1 MMIRVRHWLT
11 GVAMMTTAC
20 VSFAQS
26 PNDPNVVAPAGPK
39 EASVPAE
46 GAELGRAYV
55 APDMSRNCAGLS
67 DRQTERACKEG
78 YPTQHSND
86 PNAMGLDRGGQ
97 TDDQAS

>member
-1 MMIRVRHWLT
+1 MKISTTKWMA
-11 GVAMMTTAC
+11 GVAIATTAC

-26 PNDPNVVAPAGPK
+26 PNNPNVVAPEGPK

-46 GAELGRAYV
+46 GKELGRSYV

-78 YPTQHSND
+78 YPTQHSD
-86 PNAMGLDRGGQ
+86 QPNSMGTDRGGQ

>member
-46 GAELGRAYV
+46 GRVLERAYV
-55 APDMSRNCAGLS
+55 APAMGPNCAGLS

-78 YPTQHSND
+78 HPTQHSD
-86 PNAMGLDRGGQ
+86 QPNSMGSDRGGQ

>member
-1 MMIRVRHWLT
+1 MKISTKQWLT
-11 GVAMMTTAC
+11 GVAMATTAC

-26 PNDPNVVAPAGPK
+26 PNNPNVVAPEGPK

-46 GAELGRAYV
+46 GTVLGRSYV
-55 APDMSRNCAGLS
+55 APDMSRHCAGLS

-78 YPTQHSND
+78 YPTRHAD
-86 PNAMGLDRGGQ
+86 EPNAGSDHGGQ

>member
-1 MMIRVRHWLT
+1 LAHRRGDDDNRLCQLCT
-11 GVAMMTTAC
+11 E
-20 VSFAQS
+20 
-26 PNDPNVVAPAGPK
+26 PAGPK

>member
-1 MMIRVRHWLT
+1 MKISTRQWLT
-11 GVAMMTTAC
+11 GVAIATTAC

-26 PNDPNVVAPAGPK
+26 PNNPSVVAPEGPK

-46 GAELGRAYV
+46 GAVLDRS
-55 APDMSRNCAGLS
+55 APRTDLSRNCAGLS

-78 YPTQHSND
+78 YPTHHAD
-86 PNAMGLDRGGQ
+86 EPNAMGTDQGGK

>member
-1 MMIRVRHWLT
+1 MKFSTRHWLACM
-11 GVAMMTTAC
+11 AMATTAC

-26 PNDPNVVAPAGPK
+26 PNNPNVTAPAGPK

-46 GAELGRAYV
+46 GAVLDRNVVRPHMGRT
-55 APDMSRNCAGLS
+55 CAGLS

-78 YPTQHSND
+78 SPTRHSDESNS
-86 PNAMGLDRGGQ
+86 MGSDHGGQ